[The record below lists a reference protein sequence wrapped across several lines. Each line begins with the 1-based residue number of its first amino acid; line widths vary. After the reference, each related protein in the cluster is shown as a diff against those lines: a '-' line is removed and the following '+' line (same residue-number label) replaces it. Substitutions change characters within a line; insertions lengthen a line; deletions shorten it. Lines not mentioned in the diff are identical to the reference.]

1 MYHRLFLEQLQG
13 VRKGWVATKT
23 VRPLASSTGSEVHE
37 MAEPL
42 TAAGLES
49 LEEAWPVPVA
59 ESRKWYER
67 ALRVEPGGVQGE
79 GRFYE
84 PHPLFMQK
92 ADKARIW
99 DVDGNEYL
107 DYHASF
113 GPAVL
118 GYNHPKVKEAV
129 LSVLDEHGPLFA
141 TPHPLEVQL
150 AERIVEMVPSAEK
163 TGFVCSGTEATYHAI
178 RIARASTGRE
188 KILKFEGH
196 YHGWHDYVTWSMR
209 FDPDRVGGPASDPE
223 PVPGSAGMLAAVRES
238 VVVREW
244 NDFDGLESAF
254 RSYGEELA
262 CLIVEPVCH
271 GSGVIPPENGF
282 LERARELCTE
292 WGVVLIF
299 DEVITGFRHA
309 PGGVQELLKITPDLT
324 AMGKAVANGFPLSL
338 VTGRK
343 DLVGTLSPEGATF
356 FSGTFNGQIINV
368 AAALACTAVLQD
380 EPVHAHL
387 DGLGTRLREGV
398 HEHIDQLGVK
408 AQIKQF
414 GSIWCLY
421 LTDRPIRR
429 FRDIAEF
436 AKDKAHPLQRAY
448 QRWMLGNGIYIQP
461 MYALRAFIS
470 AAHTEEDINRTVAA
484 TGAFLREHREELS

>member
-1 MYHRLFLEQLQG
+1 
-13 VRKGWVATKT
+13 VV
-23 VRPLASSTGSEVHE
+23 
-37 MAEPL
+37 EPL
-42 TAAGLES
+42 SVADRRLR
-49 LEEAWPVPVA
+49 EEDWPVQVDA
-59 ESRKWYER
+59 SRRWYER

-92 ADKARIW
+92 ADRARLW
-99 DVDGNEYL
+99 DVDGNEYI

-118 GYNHPKVKEAV
+118 GYNHPKVRDAV
-129 LSVLDEHGPLFA
+129 MSVLDDCGPLFA
-141 TPHPLEVQL
+141 TPHALEVQL
-150 AERIVEMVPSAEK
+150 AERISEMVPSAEK

-178 RIARASTGRE
+178 RLARTATGRD
-188 KILKFEGH
+188 KVLKFEGH

-209 FDPDRVGGPASDPE
+209 FDPSVAGGDASDPE
-223 PVPGSAGMLAAVRES
+223 PVPGSAGMLAAVRDS

-244 NDFDGLESAF
+244 NDFEGLQTAF
-254 RSYGEELA
+254 ERHGEELA
-262 CLIVEPVCH
+262 CLILEPICH
-271 GSGVIPPENGF
+271 ASGVIPPEPGF

-292 WGVVLIF
+292 YGVKLIF

-309 PGGVQELLKITPDLT
+309 SGGMQELLGITPDLT

-338 VTGRK
+338 VTGPK
-343 DLVGTLSPEGATF
+343 ELIGNLSPEGGTF

-368 AAALACTAVLQD
+368 AAALACTEVLRD
-380 EPVHAHL
+380 EPVHERL
-387 DGLGTRLREGV
+387 DALGTRLRVGIQEQIEHTGV
-398 HEHIDQLGVK
+398 R
-408 AQIKQF
+408 AQISQF
-414 GSIWCLY
+414 RSIWCVY
-421 LTDRPIRR
+421 LTDRPIRS

-448 QRWMLGNGIYIQP
+448 QRWMLSKGIYIQP

-470 AAHTEEDINRTVAA
+470 AAHTEDDIDRTVDA
-484 TGAFLREHREELS
+484 TAEFFRAYNDELT